1 MANVQ
6 LPTIDTTEA
15 DIKVLVPQ
23 LLNAYAK
30 LTKELTWLLN
40 NLDTRNVNELNAEK
54 IVAKSITAGKLA
66 ADSVETENLIAG
78 AVTAD
83 KITVNELS
91 AITANLGHITAG
103 LIESIEIYGSY
114 IATRKTGYPKAE
126 LNDNGDLVAVWTDA
140 ENYVT
145 IEPGLFNEPTIVYRR
160 NGASS
165 LILGPVGVFTGLI
178 SPNLDMSIGSQNGT
192 LSLLCGSGI
201 LAEVQI
207 PSWEKFRGVANGVTL
222 ADELA
227 SKANAGA
234 STGSGGGANAGIPI
248 GTKLALDGGGYV
260 VWNGIPSHSHT
271 QT

>member
-6 LPTIDTTEA
+6 LPNIDTAET

-54 IVAKSITAGKLA
+54 IVAGSIITEKLA
-66 ADSVETENLIAG
+66 AG

-83 KITVNELS
+83 KISVNELS
-91 AITANLGHITAG
+91 AITADLGHITAG

-114 IATRKTGYPKAE
+114 ISTRKNGYPKAE
-126 LNDNGDLVAVWTDA
+126 LNDNGDLVAVWTD
-140 ENYVT
+140 ENNYVT
-145 IEPGLFNEPTIVYRR
+145 IEPGLFGEPTMVYRR
-160 NGASS
+160 AGAAS

-192 LSLLCGSGI
+192 LSLLCGSGV

-222 ADELA
+222 ADVLA
-227 SKANAGA
+227 TKATAGI
-234 STGSGGGANAGIPI
+234 STGSSGGANAGIPI
-248 GTKLALDGGGYV
+248 GTKLAVDGGGYV
-260 VWNGIPSHSHT
+260 VWNGVPPHSHT
-271 QT
+271 QS